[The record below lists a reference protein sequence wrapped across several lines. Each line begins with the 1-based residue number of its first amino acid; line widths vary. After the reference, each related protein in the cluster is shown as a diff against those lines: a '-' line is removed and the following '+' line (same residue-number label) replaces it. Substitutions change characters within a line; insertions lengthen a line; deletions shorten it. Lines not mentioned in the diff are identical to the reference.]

1 MSIRRNLLAMALVLG
16 AWTSV
21 AAQSPPGEFRDG
33 IEPPGGVLGER
44 IRALIAAINAD
55 DPASVD
61 SFFEAHVAAEFRERF
76 PMEEHRAAFREF
88 SGSTGGVEFYSL
100 RTYTPPRPQTVVI
113 VRDRLFEGWHG
124 ISFRLTDPDQKMT
137 EIGFSPARPPA
148 EDAEHQAPLSES
160 DLVRTLS
167 EKVDRLCRE
176 DRFSGTILIA
186 RGDRVIWE
194 RACGEATKAWHI
206 PNNIDTKF
214 NLGSMNKMF
223 TATAAMQ
230 LVEKGRLSLDDPIS
244 KYVDESWLP
253 REITDRVMVRHLLTH
268 TSGLGSYFN
277 ETYVESS
284 RDLFRQ
290 LDDYKRLVQGDTL
303 AFEPGAQYQYS
314 NTGML
319 LLGVVVEKASGQ
331 NYFEYIRE
339 HVYGPAGM
347 TNSDCYE
354 LDRPVENLA
363 EGYFKDEAGA
373 WKNNLFL
380 HVLKGGPAGGGYSTV
395 RDLHRFARSLQGGK
409 LVSRAA
415 LEEMWRD
422 PARARYG
429 FGFGVLETP
438 AGKIVGHGGGF
449 TGLNS
454 NLDIFLD
461 KDLVAVVMSNYHM
474 GAEPLKEYIRRLVGR
489 LGA

>member
-1 MSIRRNLLAMALVLG
+1 MPNRSLLL
-16 AWTSV
+16 SV
-21 AAQSPPGEFRDG
+21 AMVLIFSGPVPAQSPPGEYRDATEMPQG
-33 IEPPGGVLGER
+33 ILGER
-44 IRALIAAINAD
+44 VRALIAAVNAD

-61 SFFEAHVAAEFRERF
+61 SFFEAHVVSEFREMF
-76 PMEEHRAAFREF
+76 PMEEHRAMFRDL
-88 SGSTGGVEFYSL
+88 GGATGGVDFYSV
-100 RTYTPPRPQTVVI
+100 RTYTPPRPQTVLI

-124 ISFRLTDPDQKMT
+124 ISFRLTEPGQKIT
-137 EIGFSPARPPA
+137 EINFSPARPPA
-148 EDAEHQAPLSES
+148 ADAANQAPLSES
-160 DLVRTLS
+160 DLIRTLE

-176 DRFSGTILIA
+176 DRFSGAILIA

-206 PNNIDTKF
+206 PNRIDTKF

-223 TATAAMQ
+223 TATSAMQ
-230 LVEKGRLSLDDPIS
+230 LVEKGKLKLDDPIS

-253 REITDRVMVRHLLTH
+253 REITDRVKVRHLLTH

-277 ETYVESS
+277 ETYMESS

-303 AFEPGAQYQYS
+303 AFEPGAQFQYS

-319 LLGVVVEKASGQ
+319 LLGVVVEKAAGQ

-339 HVYGPAGM
+339 HVYEPAGM
-347 TNSDCYE
+347 TGSDCYE
-354 LDRPVENLA
+354 LDRPTENLA
-363 EGYFKDEAGA
+363 EGYFRDEAGE
-373 WKNNLFL
+373 WKNNLYL

-395 RDLHRFARSLQGGK
+395 RDLYQFTRALQGGK
-409 LVSRAA
+409 LVSRASM
-415 LEEMWRD
+415 EEMWRD
-422 PARARYG
+422 HAGNGYG
-429 FGFGVLETP
+429 FGFGVFETP
-438 AGKIVGHGGGF
+438 AGRIVGHGGGF

-461 KDLVAVVMSNYHM
+461 RELVVVVMSNYDM
-474 GAEPLKEYIRRLVGR
+474 GAEPLKGYIRRLVGR
-489 LGA
+489 LKA

>member
-1 MSIRRNLLAMALVLG
+1 MSRRSIVFAFALMLG
-16 AWTSV
+16 VASASPAQPPTEEFSDSV
-21 AAQSPPGEFRDG
+21 
-33 IEPPGGVLGER
+33 EPPGGMLGER
-44 IRALIAAINAD
+44 VRALIAALNAG

-61 SFFEAHVAAEFRERF
+61 SFFETHVAAEFREMF
-76 PMEEHRAAFREF
+76 PMEEHRAMFRDF
-88 SGSTGGVEFYSL
+88 SGSTGGIDFYSL
-100 RTYTPPRPQTVVI
+100 RTYTPPRPQTVLI

-124 ISFRLTDPDQKMT
+124 ISFRLADPNQRIT
-137 EIGFSPARPPA
+137 EINFSPARPPA
-148 EDAEHQAPLSES
+148 GDTANQAPLSES
-160 DLVRTLS
+160 DFIRTLE

-176 DRFSGTILIA
+176 DRFSGAVLIA

-206 PNNIDTKF
+206 PNRTDTKF

-230 LVEKGRLSLDDPIS
+230 LVEKGKLKLDDPIS

-253 REITDRVMVRHLLTH
+253 REITDRVTVRHLLTH

-277 ETYVESS
+277 RTYMESS

-303 AFEPGAQYQYS
+303 AFEPGAQFKYS

-319 LLGVVVEKASGQ
+319 LLGVVVEKAAGQ
-331 NYFEYIRE
+331 NYFDYIRE
-339 HVYGPAGM
+339 HIYEPAGM
-347 TNSDCYE
+347 TGSDSYE
-354 LDRPVENLA
+354 LDRPTENLA
-363 EGYFKDEAGA
+363 EGYFRDAAGG

-395 RDLHRFARSLQGGK
+395 GDLHRFARALQSAK
-409 LVSRAA
+409 LVSRASLDA
-415 LEEMWRD
+415 MWRD
-422 PARARYG
+422 HAGAGYGHG
-429 FGFGVLETP
+429 FGLFETP
-438 AGKIVGHGGGF
+438 AGRIVGHGGGF
-449 TGLNS
+449 TGLNG

-461 KDLVAVVMSNYHM
+461 KDLVAVVMSNYDM
-474 GAEPLKEYIRRLVGR
+474 GAEPLKGYIRRLAAR
-489 LGA
+489 L